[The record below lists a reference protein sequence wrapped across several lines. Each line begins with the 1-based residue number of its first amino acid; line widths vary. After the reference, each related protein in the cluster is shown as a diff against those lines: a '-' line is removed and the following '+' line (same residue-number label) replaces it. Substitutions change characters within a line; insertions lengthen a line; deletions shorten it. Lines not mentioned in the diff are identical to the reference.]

1 VHTFRYVLPESGE
14 FRPERHG
21 AYLIGADGVPLRG
34 TIRTE
39 TDHVRCETR
48 QDETLALSVLWPVR
62 DFGRIQLETTRLP
75 ARSRP
80 YLLNLELARHRLMR
94 ISVKREEWGLFDY
107 PGMDAID
114 ARIQQAQQYFITAL
128 QQIDE
133 PTQAAESADAALSEA
148 MHASE
153 QMCLFHAE
161 AFLSR
166 RRQNHGFSRD
176 CVGCA
181 VPLEAEP
188 AEVLRKPL
196 TDVADFVRV
205 PFTWR
210 QIQPE
215 ERGSDF
221 SAVDAWLQAA
231 ERARLHVRGGPLLNF
246 TVRSVPDWMYLFEND
261 YESILQF
268 AREHVRR
275 CVQRYKKRIT
285 SWVIASGLN
294 ADSVFALTFEQL
306 MELTRA
312 AVAEARKIAPRAQIV
327 LDLTQ
332 PWGES
337 YARSPH
343 SVPPLLYAEMA
354 VQAAIP
360 FDALGLQFVFGS
372 DADGYRQ
379 RDLFQI
385 ATLIDR
391 FAQLS
396 KPIHVTAVAVPS
408 RDGAGGVWHRS
419 WDAELQAEWYTQFAR
434 LALSRPYVESVCLA
448 VAADGCDEALPHS
461 GILAA
466 DGAPKPACEQLSE
479 LLKTLRAAPQE

>member
-1 VHTFRYVLPESGE
+1 MHTFRYVLPASGG
-14 FRPERHG
+14 FCAERSG

-34 TIRTE
+34 SIRTE
-39 TDHVRCETR
+39 DGRVLCETR

-62 DFGRIQLETTRLP
+62 NFGQIQLETTRLP

-107 PGMDAID
+107 PGMDGID
-114 ARIQQAQQYFITAL
+114 ARIRDAQQHFITAL

-133 PTQAAESADAALSEA
+133 PQQAADAADAALSEA

-166 RRQNHGFSRD
+166 RRQNQGFARD
-176 CVGCA
+176 CVGCG
-181 VPLEAEP
+181 VPLEARP
-188 AEVLRKPL
+188 GPLLRKPL
-196 TDVADFVRV
+196 TEVADFVRV

-221 SAVDAWLQAA
+221 SAVDAWLEAA
-231 ERARLHVRGGPLLNF
+231 SKARLHVRGGPLLNF

-261 YESILQF
+261 YDSILQF

-275 CVQRYKKRIT
+275 CVQRYKKHIT
-285 SWVIASGLN
+285 SWIVASGLN
-294 ADSVFALTFEQL
+294 ADSVFALSFEQL

-312 AVAEARKIAPRAQIV
+312 VVGEARKIAPRSQIV

-354 VQAAIP
+354 VQAGIP
-360 FDALGLQFVFGS
+360 FDALGLQFVFGN

-379 RDLFQI
+379 RDLFQV

-396 KPIHVTAVAVPS
+396 KPIQITAVAVPS
-408 RDGAGGVWHRS
+408 RDGAGGQWHGP
-419 WDAELQAEWYTQFAR
+419 WDPQLQAEWYTQLTR
-434 LALSRPYVESVCLA
+434 LALSRPYVESVTLA
-448 VAADGCDEALPHS
+448 VAADGCDDALPHC
-461 GILAA
+461 GIVAA
-466 DGAPKPACEQLSE
+466 DGEPKPACEALAS
-479 LLKTLRAAPQE
+479 LMTTLRSG